1 MFEQI
6 NAQSLAFG
14 KNYADALLKAQGL
27 ALTGFENITRLN
39 LNTFEDRLKASVE
52 FWNEA
57 AAVRDFDGA
66 REIWPKGVQLAKE
79 SAEKLYANT
88 QEVLGVSL
96 KTSEA
101 IGNIAKGSVEDAVQA
116 VQTAAGDAASA
127 ATQAGTRKA
136 AR

>member
-27 ALTGFENITRLN
+27 ALTGLESITRLN
-39 LNTFEDRLKASVE
+39 LSTFEDRLKASVE

-57 AAVRDFDGA
+57 ASVRDFDTA
-66 REIWPKGVQLAKE
+66 REVWPKGVQLARE

-88 QEVLGVSL
+88 QEVIGVSL

-101 IGNIAKGSVEDAVQA
+101 LGNIAKGTVEDAVEN
-116 VQTAAGDAASA
+116 VQA
-127 ATQAGTRKA
+127 ATREAAAAAPVASGKA